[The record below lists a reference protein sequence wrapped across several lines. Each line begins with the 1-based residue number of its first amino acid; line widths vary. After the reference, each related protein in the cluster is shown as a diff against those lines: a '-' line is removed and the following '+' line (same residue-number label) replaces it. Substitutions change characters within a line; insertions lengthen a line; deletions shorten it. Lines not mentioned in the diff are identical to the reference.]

1 MKIEEKTYQ
10 KITPEVEG
18 NYLTTFQDGDDIRS
32 YEGVKTMYC
41 PASFDTSSVR
51 EISPEEHLRYNTEK
65 ETALKQEI
73 DNQNAGA

>member
-10 KITPEVEG
+10 KITPGVEG
-18 NYLTTFQDGDDIRS
+18 NYLTTFQDGDDIRT

-51 EISPEEHLRYNTEK
+51 EISPEEHLQHQDEK
-65 ETALKQEI
+65 ENALKQAIE
-73 DNQNAGA
+73 NNAGA

>member
-10 KITPEVEG
+10 KITPGVKG

-41 PASFDTSSVR
+41 PASFDTASVR
-51 EISPEEHLRYNTEK
+51 EISPEEHLKYQTEK
-65 ETALKQEI
+65 ETKLSQETG
-73 DNQNAGA
+73 NNAGA

>member
-32 YEGVKTMYC
+32 YEGAKVMY
-41 PASFDTSSVR
+41 PR
-51 EISPEEHLRYNTEK
+51 IIRYIFSKRDFT
-65 ETALKQEI
+65 
-73 DNQNAGA
+73 